1 MPESEVPNAEN
12 GRAVLRPHRFH
23 TPVTHRPHS
32 RLDSP
37 VYPTNMS
44 VAVQHMLTPNG
55 LNGTS
60 SESKKAKSRNQ
71 LRRQKAKQKK
81 AATQVR
87 LLFNTSTP
95 AHNPRD
101 VKATPGFKPK
111 KEEDDH
117 QEYENVEYVSEQLDL
132 KGAALEAFSDVFAR
146 FQYDPEDRPVR
157 GPS

>member
-1 MPESEVPNAEN
+1 MPEGEVPNAEN
-12 GRAVLRPHRFH
+12 GRAVLRPHVFH
-23 TPVTHRPHS
+23 TPVTAPAIS
-32 RLDSP
+32 RLNSP
-37 VYPTNMS
+37 GYPTNMS
-44 VAVQHMLTPNG
+44 VAVQHMPTLNG

-81 AATQVR
+81 AATQVW
-87 LLFNTSTP
+87 LLFNPSTP
-95 AHNPRD
+95 AHYPRD
-101 VKATPGFKPK
+101 VQATPDLKLK